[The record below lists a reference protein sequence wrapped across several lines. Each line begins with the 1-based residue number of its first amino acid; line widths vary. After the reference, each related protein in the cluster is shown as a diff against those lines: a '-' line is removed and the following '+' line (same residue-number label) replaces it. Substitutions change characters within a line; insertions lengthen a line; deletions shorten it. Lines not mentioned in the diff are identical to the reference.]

1 LVKRCGWTGDDAL
14 MITYHDEEWGGKPVK
29 DDTLL
34 FEFLLLESFQAGLSW
49 KTILYKREYFR
60 KAFDRFHVKNIANYD
75 QAKKDA
81 LLQNPG
87 IIRNRLKINAAVNNA
102 QQFLRLQKE
111 HDSFSNYIWQFTG
124 GKTKYNSWKS
134 MSEIPG
140 SSPESDAMS
149 KALQKEGFKFVGTT
163 ICYAFMQA
171 TGMVHDHLVDCHC
184 YRTESELSE

>member
-1 LVKRCGWTGDDAL
+1 V
-14 MITYHDEEWGGKPVK
+14 
-29 DDTLL
+29 
-34 FEFLLLESFQAGLSW
+34 
-49 KTILYKREYFR
+49 
-60 KAFDRFHVKNIANYD
+60 ANYD

-102 QQFLRLQKE
+102 QQVLRLQKE
-111 HDSFSNYIWQFTG
+111 HGSFSNYIWQFTD
-124 GKTKYNSWKS
+124 GKTKYNSWKN

-140 SSPESDAMS
+140 SSAESDAMS